1 MLKTFLLTLG
11 ILSVTVVGAQARP
24 VSYPGGWT
32 FITEND
38 SSNNNALAHYTVN
51 RNTAVGYRID
61 YDRDTEKIFH
71 GLQMNNLIK
80 RWNNPD
86 SQANIYL
93 KTAAGFR
100 DDEAEG
106 FVGSQADWEDR
117 RWMLMYENM
126 GMISGED
133 EQRKFHQKFGLG
145 VAPYVAEFGAL
156 HTWMMFHAVHEPEND
171 KNWQFESMLRFFKG
185 TVLIEAGYNFTMEKP
200 MANAM
205 IRF

>member
-1 MLKTFLLTLG
+1 MSKWIVVFLVLA
-11 ILSVTVVGAQARP
+11 IPASFPAWARP

-38 SSNNNALAHYTVN
+38 GSNNTAVTHYTVD
-51 RNTAVGYRID
+51 RHTAVGYRLD
-61 YDRDTEKIFH
+61 YDRDTQKTFH
-71 GLQMNNLIK
+71 GFQMNNLLK

-93 KTAAGFR
+93 KSAVGFR
-100 DDEAEG
+100 DGEAEG
-106 FVGSQADWEDR
+106 FTGTQMDWEDR
-117 RWMLMYENM
+117 RFMLMYENM
-126 GMISGED
+126 GMVSGEE
-133 EQRKFHQKFGLG
+133 EQREFHQKFGLG
-145 VAPYVAEFGAL
+145 IAPYVAEFGSL
-156 HTWMMFHAVHEPEND
+156 HTWFMFHAVHEPESD

-185 TVLIEAGYNFTMEKP
+185 TVLIEAGYNFTMDQP